1 MKIQMES
8 IQTQVYGIYQAAA
21 SKLEAGAKA
30 TGRLVVSL
38 AGETRDYTIKG
49 LNFASAQL
57 KVLAEKIGVAARA
70 IGSLAARAAGGLYDC
85 TLKGMTFIATQT
97 RAGAAKVSTVVKA
110 LVATFGEWAN
120 AVGRLVLSVAGA
132 VRECVVKGFAIASQQ
147 LKALAEKIGVAARAI
162 GRLAARLA
170 ARVAGGL
177 SDYTSR
183 AMTFIATQMKACAT
197 ATRSAAK
204 SGAEK
209 VSAIYKVV
217 AAKVGAWAQATG
229 KLAVK
234 LGGHVREY
242 TLKAVKV
249 TSQQLQNP
257 RYAFAAVIAS
267 NIVFLEIM
275 LKAFGIVDNLL
286 NKTRLRDGNVGSK
299 AQTFKEISLL
309 TGAVGSLVA
318 LNMAFASILKPNISP
333 QAYLVTSVASCIS
346 YIALRLVLAHYKQP
360 VVSPVR
366 PAVVLNF

>member
-70 IGSLAARAAGGLYDC
+70 IGNLAARVAGGLYDC

-147 LKALAEKIGVAARAI
+147 LKALAEKIGVAARVI
-162 GRLAARLA
+162 GRLA

-234 LGGHVREY
+234 LGGHIREY

-286 NKTRLRDGNVGSK
+286 DKTRLRDGNVGSK

-309 TGAVGSLVA
+309 TGAIGSLVA

-360 VVSPVR
+360 VVPPVR
-366 PAVVLNF
+366 PAVV